1 MSARTILYVEDNEVN
16 RKIVRDL
23 LRRTSYRLIEA
34 HDGEAG
40 VAIAHEQRPDL
51 ILMDVQ
57 LPKLSGIDAMRAL
70 RQAPGTA
77 HTPII
82 AITSFAHL
90 DEDGWR
96 ESSRTPRRAP
106 ARCRAGV
113 SDDRRETR
121 ERALA
126 PDAYSSG
133 ASLRI
138 MFSRL
143 RGLYGFAR

>member
-40 VAIAHEQRPDL
+40 VALAREQCPDL

-57 LPKLSGIDAMRAL
+57 LPKLSGIDAMRVL

-82 AITSFAHL
+82 AITSFALSGDEQRARDAGATAYLAKPYSPRSLL
-90 DEDGWR
+90 DMI
-96 ESSRTPRRAP
+96 RRLVP
-106 ARCRAGV
+106 
-113 SDDRRETR
+113 E
-121 ERALA
+121 E
-126 PDAYSSG
+126 
-133 ASLRI
+133 
-138 MFSRL
+138 
-143 RGLYGFAR
+143 